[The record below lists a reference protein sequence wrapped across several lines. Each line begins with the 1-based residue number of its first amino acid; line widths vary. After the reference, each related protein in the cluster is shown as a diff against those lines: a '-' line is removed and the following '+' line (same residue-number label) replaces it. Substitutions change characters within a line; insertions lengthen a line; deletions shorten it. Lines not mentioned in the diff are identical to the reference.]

1 MRQRGVEQLCS
12 TTEMLNSN
20 QRRISRWH
28 AAKTMCYGLQPTDLA
43 QSAFLKSTATATTS
57 FCGFVDRKILAKVSI
72 HVIHERCCACST
84 NLKSNQSEPMFNY
97 LQHRMRL
104 EERMYHHPSFSCI
117 NHCFCIIPYTMARSR
132 YVDRTLDVV
141 MFSLLV
147 GVKHRD
153 YSIAFDSARFRSV
166 LTRYPGV
173 SRSILNIQDFPYIA
187 RVDLYKVLFTC
198 TEMEYCIILAS

>member
-1 MRQRGVEQLCS
+1 
-12 TTEMLNSN
+12 
-20 QRRISRWH
+20 
-28 AAKTMCYGLQPTDLA
+28 
-43 QSAFLKSTATATTS
+43 
-57 FCGFVDRKILAKVSI
+57 
-72 HVIHERCCACST
+72 
-84 NLKSNQSEPMFNY
+84 
-97 LQHRMRL
+97 
-104 EERMYHHPSFSCI
+104 
-117 NHCFCIIPYTMARSR
+117 MARSR